1 MWRKRNECWDS
12 RRHCS
17 CRNQF
22 RESSQIVRLAD
33 SEGMHRSE
41 TFKPV
46 KPVCNFPAPMRPCCN
61 CHSEPTA
68 KNLVVVSSRYNEV
81 LRLLS
86 MTPASFCAFQDT
98 LERREEIGGLMRKF
112 SEGFSLPS

>member
-46 KPVCNFPAPMRPCCN
+46 KPVCNFPAPMRPCCT
-61 CHSEPTA
+61 CHAEPTA

-81 LRLLS
+81 LRF
-86 MTPASFCAFQDT
+86 TQHDT
-98 LERREEIGGLMRKF
+98 REFLCFTGHSRAAGGN
-112 SEGFSLPS
+112 S